1 MLKKFVLISVIL
13 CSLELYTLVF
23 LPDMV
28 IEVVEM
34 AGIAIILFFL
44 VLYFIYGEEQQGKRR
59 FALPVLLILI
69 AMIFSMIGAYAFQEQ
84 SFSSTAIGQRVLYYY
99 LIYFLLH
106 YLKIPLDYIRKLIV
120 VFAIVYMVLYVA
132 QYLVFPTALIKSKM
146 FIDRGTLR
154 IFMPG
159 AGFLVIAYFIWL
171 YSFFKTYKFK
181 YIALLVA
188 SLIVFVL
195 LGTRQVL
202 AAMLL
207 LSIVF
212 MLQSKVIKSRFL
224 FFIMI
229 AVAIIPVY
237 FIFQDIINSMLDI
250 TVSQSQSAASNVRVK
265 AARYFLFDFNKN
277 DWAYIIGNGAPGS
290 SGYGLRMAG
299 IAERYGYYRSDL
311 GLLGEY
317 TKFGVLFVIGVI
329 IIFYRSLSSRLPENL
344 MFIKYN
350 FLGILITLV
359 TGGGAFGSNS
369 INILINC
376 MLLYMIDMYLNEKE
390 LAEEKAELS
399 SQVSSGDEIPDQ
411 ISLN

>member
-44 VLYFIYGEEQQGKRR
+44 VLYIVYGEERQGKKR
-59 FALPVLLILI
+59 FAMPVWMILVAVLL
-69 AMIFSMIGAYAFQEQ
+69 SMIGAMVFQEQ
-84 SFSSTAIGQRVLYYY
+84 SFSTTAIGQRVIYYY

-106 YLKIPLDYIRKLIV
+106 YLKIPTDYIRKTIV
-120 VFAIVYMVLYVA
+120 AFAIVYMVLYVA
-132 QYLVFPTALIKSKM
+132 QYIIFPTALIKSKM
-146 FIDRGTLR
+146 FMDRGTLR

-171 YSFFKTYKFK
+171 HSFFKTYKFK
-181 YIALLVA
+181 YFLLLLGA
-188 SLIVFVL
+188 MMVFVL

-202 AAMLL
+202 ASMLL

-212 MLQSKVIKSRFL
+212 MLQSKVIKSRVL
-224 FFIMI
+224 FFMLIG
-229 AVAIIPVY
+229 VALVPVY
-237 FIFQDIINSMLDI
+237 FLFQDIINSMLDV
-250 TVSQSQSAASNVRVK
+250 TVSQSQSAGTNVRVK

-277 DWAYIIGNGAPGS
+277 DLAYFIGNGAPGS
-290 SGYGLRMAG
+290 SAYGLRMAG

-311 GLLGEY
+311 GLIGEY
-317 TKFGVLFVIGVI
+317 TQYGVLFVVGVF
-329 IIFYRSLSSRLPENL
+329 IIFYRALSSQIPEDL

-350 FLGILITLV
+350 FLGLIITLV
-359 TGGGAFGSNS
+359 TGAGAFGSNS

-376 MLLYMIDMYLNEKE
+376 MLLYMIDMHLNEEKQE
-390 LAEEKAELS
+390 KEEKES
-399 SQVSSGDEIPDQ
+399 SINTFAITQ
-411 ISLN
+411 